1 MNHYC
6 SGNKESEIN
15 YNLHA
20 DIVVS
25 NVTSLVYIYTHY
37 MYVSRYIPQESSGS
51 AGHPKLKV
59 DAVGKAE
66 EGEHNLAD
74 G

>member
-1 MNHYC
+1 MVI
-6 SGNKESEIN
+6 K
-15 YNLHA
+15 NLKL
-20 DIVVS
+20 II
-25 NVTSLVYIYTHY
+25 TYMQTLLFQMLPPLYIYTHY